1 MAPRVACALVVGIS
15 ALTVVGNA
23 RASETFPQAV
33 QEHLDLACAPQ
44 CTLCHTTPAGGPGM
58 IDKLFGGAIFGQ
70 GARAKMPE
78 TIPPALDT
86 LKANGSDVDMDG
98 VTDIDELRA
107 GMNPN
112 PGDTE
117 LCLITYGCGARI
129 ASGNASRP
137 AVNGWGALAAA
148 LAAIALAL
156 RLRKAP

>member
-1 MAPRVACALVVGIS
+1 VAPRVACALVAGVS

-44 CTLCHTTPAGGPGM
+44 CTLCHTTPAGGAGM

-78 TIPPALDT
+78 TIPAALDT
-86 LKANGSDVDMDG
+86 LEANGSDVDMDG